1 MIRVSL
7 TELETQIKAMRTSGL
22 FWEIFIM
29 NDTMIVIRDM
39 VFTFICYFSF
49 LRFEFC
55 ELKKFVF
62 SMLIFILIIF
72 FRFRF
77 YFVGVNF
84 P

>member
-1 MIRVSL
+1 
-7 TELETQIKAMRTSGL
+7 
-22 FWEIFIM
+22 
-29 NDTMIVIRDM
+29 MIVIRDM
-39 VFTFICYFSF
+39 VFTFISYFSF